1 MMYRSCIMSLYIL
14 RYVLYISNSYIM
26 YKWHIWYINKNRILE
41 VFYSCALKL
50 FHIAPSKSSQIRFV
64 SFLCRGHQVWKLYE
78 DFAAR
83 RDALRFAWDQRWMS
97 WISQGIIKW
106 DPILGGDQTMQQ
118 IYVNFE
124 GLPWSL
130 GWVSYKWP
138 PSISRKS
145 WRLESAIHPPFS
157 EAVGKLDWLTPILW
171 ETALQHCQNHIALFD
186 SFLLVTWCMFYM
198 HTSFCWCT
206 Q

>member
-64 SFLCRGHQVWKLYE
+64 SFLCRGHQMWKLYE

-83 RDALRFAWDQRWMS
+83 RDALL
-97 WISQGIIKW
+97 GIGDEWAGYLKGSSNATLFWGIKQCSKS
-106 DPILGGDQTMQQ
+106 ILILRDCHE
-118 IYVNFE
+118 V
-124 GLPWSL
+124 
-130 GWVSYKWP
+130 WVGC
-138 PSISRKS
+138 
-145 WRLESAIHPPFS
+145 H
-157 EAVGKLDWLTPILW
+157 V
-171 ETALQHCQNHIALFD
+171 
-186 SFLLVTWCMFYM
+186 M
-198 HTSFCWCT
+198 TSFYIKKVLKTRICNPSPVLRGSREVGLVNSHLVRNRIAALPKPHCPLW
-206 Q
+206 QLSVG